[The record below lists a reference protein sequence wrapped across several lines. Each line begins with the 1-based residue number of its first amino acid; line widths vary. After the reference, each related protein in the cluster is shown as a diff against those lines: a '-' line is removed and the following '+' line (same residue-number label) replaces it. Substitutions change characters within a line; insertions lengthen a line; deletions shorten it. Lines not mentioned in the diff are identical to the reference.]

1 MQERFVEKNKHLLQE
16 CTNVQSVDGSCLCV
30 GAWVVACVG
39 GCVRGWL
46 RGCVRACVC
55 GKLFCFGAK
64 EMEKEKKREAGINIR
79 KIGETRFRRC
89 RP

>member
-39 GCVRGWL
+39 GCVVA
-46 RGCVRACVC
+46 CVRACAANCFASVQKKWRRKKK
-55 GKLFCFGAK
+55 GKQ
-64 EMEKEKKREAGINIR
+64 E
-79 KIGETRFRRC
+79 
-89 RP
+89 